1 MRPGRLM
8 VHEKSHHSKG
18 YYIGIILFLALVG
31 WGIYHLG
38 QIRAGFNL
46 IESSKIESELNATIE
61 SLKQGK
67 ADLKGQLVLVQRA
80 SQVEGQAHQ
89 KVKLDLTSLQQE
101 IFELREEVGFYRGIV
116 APRESAEGI
125 RIDQFKVEKFNADN
139 LYYFRLVLT
148 QVKKNQRFIQGVAN
162 IVVEGAQKGLPKAL
176 EFKKI
181 TVDKKKSLRFKF
193 RYFQKIEGYIRLP
206 EDFAPKQVLVEVN
219 PRKKKSIRSHFDWS
233 LFSGN
238 GVIE

>member
-1 MRPGRLM
+1 MRLGRLV
-8 VHEKSHHSKG
+8 VHEKSHHGKG
-18 YYIGIILFLALVG
+18 YYVIIVLFLALVG

-46 IESSKIESELNATIE
+46 IESLRNDAELSASIELLE
-61 SLKQGK
+61 QDK
-67 ADLKGQLVLVQRA
+67 ADLKDRLALVQRA

-89 KVKLDLTSLQQE
+89 KVKSDLTLLQQE

-125 RIDQFKVEKFNADN
+125 RIYQFKLEKSSDDN
-139 LYYFRLVLT
+139 LYFFKLVLT
-148 QVKKNQRFIQGVAN
+148 QVKKNQRFIRGVAN
-162 IVVEGAQKGLPKAL
+162 IIVEGAQKGLPKVL

-181 TVDKKKSLRFKF
+181 SVDKKKSLRFKF

-206 EDFAPKQVLVEVN
+206 DGFVPKQILVEVN

-238 GVIE
+238 GVVE